1 MKEPRIDKIKCIQR
15 YVQNYNILHI
25 RASWPMLR
33 LFCIRNVPYVELLG
47 EMGNFCQVY
56 DVDVDV
62 DVVVLSIE
70 TILVKLSLKA
80 YTY

>member
-33 LFCIRNVPYVELLG
+33 LFYQKRTICGITWRDGQLLP
-47 EMGNFCQVY
+47 
-56 DVDVDV
+56 
-62 DVVVLSIE
+62 SI
-70 TILVKLSLKA
+70 
-80 YTY
+80 